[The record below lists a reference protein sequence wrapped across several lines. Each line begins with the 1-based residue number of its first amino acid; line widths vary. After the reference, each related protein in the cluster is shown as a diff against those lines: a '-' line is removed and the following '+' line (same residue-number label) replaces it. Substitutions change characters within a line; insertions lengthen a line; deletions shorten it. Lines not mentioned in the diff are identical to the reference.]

1 MLFWMWIIIAGLA
14 LVIGCIFGYET
25 DAEEE
30 YRKLKEEKE
39 YADRLWLHMPMDWN
53 SDTYKAVQEQE
64 KKAYAAL
71 DNFKKQ
77 HPNIEKKQAVRKKTS
92 NIAFG
97 VMIGALVITILM
109 SIALVVIHLPAESE
123 YARLNAEYEVLVW
136 EVENNIYTDGGDDVV
151 GKKELYNQV
160 REWNAK
166 VANNQAKVDDFWR
179 GIFVPD
185 FWTDLKP
192 IELN

>member
-1 MLFWMWIIIAGLA
+1 MVNA
-14 LVIGCIFGYET
+14 LYAVVDFSV
-25 DAEEE
+25 
-30 YRKLKEEKE
+30 RKI
-39 YADRLWLHMPMDWN
+39 
-53 SDTYKAVQEQE
+53 
-64 KKAYAAL
+64 
-71 DNFKKQ
+71 KKQ
-77 HPNIEKKQAVRKKTS
+77 HPNIEQKQAARKKTS
-92 NIAFG
+92 DIAFG
-97 VMIGALVITILM
+97 IMIGALVITIIM
-109 SIALVVIHLPAESE
+109 SIALVAIHLPAESE
-123 YARLNAEYEVLVW
+123 YARLSAEYEVLVW
-136 EVENNIYTDGGDDVV
+136 EVENNIYTDDGDDVV